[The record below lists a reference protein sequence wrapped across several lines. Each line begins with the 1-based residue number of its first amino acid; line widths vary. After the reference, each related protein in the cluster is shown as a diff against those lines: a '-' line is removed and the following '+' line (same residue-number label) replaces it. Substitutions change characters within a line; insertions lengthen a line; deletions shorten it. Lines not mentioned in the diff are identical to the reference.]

1 VTSRRSFPLALVV
14 ALVAALV
21 VPVLTA
27 AGAPA
32 APAVPTLVGIRAAHH
47 PGFDRLVFAFDG
59 GVPSDVRLRYVDR
72 LLADGSGLPVRIAGR
87 AVLSVRFELADA
99 HDGSGATVP
108 ARRTFALPNVMTT
121 VRSGDFESV
130 LSYGIGLAK
139 RSRVQESVLR
149 SPDRVVLDIRAAFP
163 TVDRQVYFF
172 DEHRFVDNREPYFV
186 PRSRPVRASAP
197 AVGVMDRLFAGVL
210 PGERAR
216 GLRLVRSE
224 AKSFADLGIS
234 DGIARVRLTG
244 GCNSRGSTVS
254 IAGSIMPTLRQFP
267 TVDWVKIYGPG
278 GHTADPSGPSDSIPG
293 CLNP

>member
-1 VTSRRSFPLALVV
+1 MTSRRSFSLGLVV

-32 APAVPTLVGIRAAHH
+32 APAVPTLVGISAAHH
-47 PGFDRLVFAFDG
+47 PGFDRVVFEFNG
-59 GVPSDVRLRYVDR
+59 GVPADVRVRYVDP
-72 LLADGSGLPVRIAGR
+72 LLADGSGLPVRVAGR
-87 AVLSVRFELADA
+87 AVLRVRFEAADS
-99 HDGSGATVP
+99 HNGSGATAP

-121 VRSGDFESV
+121 VRAGDFESV
-130 LSYGIGLAK
+130 LTYGIGLAK
-139 RSRVQESVLR
+139 RTRVEISTLTGP
-149 SPDRVVLDIRAAFP
+149 SRVVLDIRAAFP
-163 TVDRQVYFF
+163 TVDRQVFF
-172 DEHRFVDNREPYFV
+172 LDQDRFVDNREPFFV

-224 AKSFADLGIS
+224 ANSFADLS
-234 DGIARVRLTG
+234 VVDGIARVRLTG
-244 GCNSRGSTVS
+244 GCSSGGSTVT
-254 IAGSIMPTLRQFP
+254 IAGSIMPTLRQFA

-278 GHTADPSGPSDSIPG
+278 GHTADPNGPSDSIPD

>member
-1 VTSRRSFPLALVV
+1 M

-32 APAVPTLVGIRAAHH
+32 APAVPTLVGISAAHH
-47 PGFDRLVFAFDG
+47 PGFDRVVFEFNG
-59 GVPSDVRLRYVDR
+59 GVPGDVRVRYVDP
-72 LLADGSGLPVRIAGR
+72 LLADGSGLPVRVAGR
-87 AVLSVRFELADA
+87 AVLRVRFEAADS
-99 HDGSGATVP
+99 HNGSGATAP

-121 VRSGDFESV
+121 VRAGDFESV
-130 LSYGIGLAK
+130 LTYGIGLAK
-139 RSRVQESVLR
+139 RTRVEISTLTGP
-149 SPDRVVLDIRAAFP
+149 SRVVLDIRAAFP
-163 TVDRQVYFF
+163 TVDRQVFF
-172 DEHRFVDNREPYFV
+172 LDQDRFVDNREPFFV

-224 AKSFADLGIS
+224 ANSFADLS
-234 DGIARVRLTG
+234 VVDGIARVRLTG
-244 GCNSRGSTVS
+244 GCSSGGSTVT
-254 IAGSIMPTLRQFP
+254 IAGSIMPTLRQFA

-278 GHTADPSGPSDSIPG
+278 GHTADPNGPSDSIPD